1 MRGLLPCGRGRSVWL
16 GCVAAIGVMIVAR
29 DAAAAS
35 GDAFQQASDGLV
47 SIEAEHHDANV
58 PNGGQSFVASSQA
71 GASGSGAL
79 TASPNS
85 DVIRNTG
92 YAASSPRLEYRV
104 NFVKTGTHYI
114 WARGI
119 GPTAADDSFHA
130 GVDGAELASSD
141 RITGFGTGWT
151 WSRDT
156 MDGPVATVTVA
167 TTGVHVVDV
176 WMREDGFIIDKLVI
190 TTDSALAPT
199 GLGPAESA
207 RQAST
212 TPPPPPPPPS
222 PGAFIQSGDAN
233 GIVSMEA
240 EHFATNTAQG
250 GRSWLAAAGGTA
262 LQAMPNAGVN
272 QDTSYTSSS
281 PRLDFA
287 VNFVK
292 TGVHYIWARG
302 MGATAADDSYHAGLD
317 GAALTS
323 SDRISGFGTAWTWSR
338 STMDGPLATFT
349 VGTAGVHT
357 VNVWMRE
364 DGFVIDKLVVTSNA
378 NYAPSGT
385 GPAESPTGTLP
396 PPACGDG
403 ACNGTESAASCPAD
417 CGPPPPACGDGACNG
432 TESAASCPADCGPPP
447 PACGDGA
454 CNGTESAASCPADCG
469 PPPPACGDGACNGT
483 ESTTSC
489 PADCASGAGTTW
501 IIDSKTGNDSGSGR
515 ASAPWRTWGKLIV
528 ALNAG
533 TIAPGDRVLIRPG
546 RYAVCEGQGYW
557 ESLRGAGGTASA
569 PITIS
574 VDTSL
579 PGDVEIHGAARAG
592 QCGSSAWLPAKQC
605 TSGSLRGAV
614 CDANSDCPGAGT
626 CTSIPNVF
634 YTVMGDSNAN
644 SWEGG
649 IEGPGVAFQPSL
661 VPVGGAP
668 RIFEILYSDEVAAG
682 TAPKMPT
689 FTPGRDQYWP
699 YPIMRDKCTASK
711 VPWLCCTG
719 AGAGTCGNPRGYV
732 QTASGASPD
741 AVGNAQYGPVELP
754 LAKYVLSQGN
764 GSTVPTTYLR
774 FTNRAGGSD
783 SGRTFYFWWATTGIM
798 QLGNAHHLSFE
809 DFDIAYN
816 SRATAMYDGIGTS
829 FPRLIGGDTYLV
841 NPIASNSS
849 YGPRNVVHDIAFRQG
864 KIHGSQGNEMVHA
877 NSGATDRFYGLSFDH
892 VEFTDGPWSVP
903 DGASTTSGTGNAN
916 TNQVSKMWPPPNHR
930 PKWSNTYN
938 THWSPLGGGGLSSG
952 AMIINTPDNVVR
964 NCYFHDVGL
973 ISFHENPNN
982 MGNIFENNLVD
993 FGLLE
998 YADAGVWYLNGVQMA
1013 GFHPPLPVDYCVD
1026 GADRCSGYTGSFGVT
1041 MRTRSA
1047 SPNQN
1052 GNIVRN
1058 NVFVNAYAQALFFN
1072 DLEQPSAYAPGTP
1085 HQIVNNTFIA
1095 PADARY
1101 LSGTDSW
1108 IPVSVWG
1115 NWASPAARAIVQNN
1129 VFRRSAPSATGT
1141 ALFQISTE
1149 SLANTTIDYND
1160 WGAATPAWL
1169 VGANHRTSFADFRGL
1184 VQTIAG
1190 ADNEAHSIN
1199 VDPQFVLPFSDL
1211 HLRSTSPARQTGR
1224 DLGGVGWAP
1233 SPYDYDCDLSN
1244 VASCTPRPA
1253 GRWSMGAFQ

>member
-1 MRGLLPCGRGRSVWL
+1 
-16 GCVAAIGVMIVAR
+16 
-29 DAAAAS
+29 
-35 GDAFQQASDGLV
+35 
-47 SIEAEHHDANV
+47 
-58 PNGGQSFVASSQA
+58 
-71 GASGSGAL
+71 
-79 TASPNS
+79 
-85 DVIRNTG
+85 
-92 YAASSPRLEYRV
+92 
-104 NFVKTGTHYI
+104 
-114 WARGI
+114 
-119 GPTAADDSFHA
+119 
-130 GVDGAELASSD
+130 
-141 RITGFGTGWT
+141 
-151 WSRDT
+151 
-156 MDGPVATVTVA
+156 
-167 TTGVHVVDV
+167 
-176 WMREDGFIIDKLVI
+176 
-190 TTDSALAPT
+190 
-199 GLGPAESA
+199 
-207 RQAST
+207 
-212 TPPPPPPPPS
+212 
-222 PGAFIQSGDAN
+222 
-233 GIVSMEA
+233 MEA

-262 LQAMPNAGVN
+262 LQAMPNDGVN
-272 QDTSYTSSS
+272 RDTTYTASS

-317 GAALTS
+317 GTALTS
-323 SDRISGFGTAWTWSR
+323 SDRIQGFGTAWTWSR
-338 STMDGPLATFT
+338 STMDGPVATFT

-378 NYAPSGT
+378 NYVPTGT
-385 GPAESPTGTLP
+385 GPVESPTGTPP

-403 ACNGTESAASCPAD
+403 VCNGTESAASCPAD

-432 TESAASCPADCGPPP
+432 TESAASCPADC
-447 PACGDGA
+447 
-454 CNGTESAASCPADCG
+454 
-469 PPPPACGDGACNGT
+469 
-483 ESTTSC
+483 
-489 PADCASGAGTTW
+489 ASGPGGTW
-501 IIDSKTGNDSGSGR
+501 IIDGKTGNDAGSGR
-515 ASAPWRTWGKLIV
+515 ASAPWRTWGKLIL

-533 TIAPGDRVLIRPG
+533 TIVPGDRVLIRPG

-557 ESLRGAGGTASA
+557 ESLKGPGGTASA

-592 QCGSSAWLPAKQC
+592 QCGNSTWLPAKQC

-614 CDANSDCPGAGT
+614 CDANTDCPGGGT
-626 CTSIPNVF
+626 CTTIPNVF

-661 VPVGGAP
+661 APVGGAP
-668 RIFEILYSDEVAAG
+668 RIFEILYSDEVTAG

-719 AGAGTCGNPRGYV
+719 AGTGTCGNPRGYV
-732 QTASGASPD
+732 QTASGTSPD
-741 AVGNAQYGPVELP
+741 AVGTAQYGPVELP

-764 GSTVPTTYLR
+764 GSTAPTTYLR

-798 QLGNAHHLSFE
+798 QLGNAHHLYFE

-816 SRATAMYDGIGTS
+816 SRATAMHDGIGTS

-849 YGPRNVVHDIAFRQG
+849 YGPRNIVQNITFRYG

-877 NSGATDRFYGLSFDH
+877 NSGATDRFYGLSLEH
-892 VEFTDGPWSVP
+892 VEFADGPWSVP
-903 DGASTTSGTGNAN
+903 NGSSSTSGTGNAN

-938 THWSPLGGGGLSSG
+938 THWSPLGGGGLTSG
-952 AMIINTPDNVVR
+952 AMIINTPNNVVR

-998 YADAGVWYLNGVQMA
+998 YADAGVWYLNGAQMA
-1013 GFHPPLPVDYCVD
+1013 GFHPPLPVDYCID
-1026 GADRCSGYTGSFGVT
+1026 GADQCSGYTGAFGVT

-1072 DLEQPSAYAPGTP
+1072 DLEQPSPYAPGTP
-1085 HQIVNNTFIA
+1085 HQIVNNTFIV

-1101 LSGTDSW
+1101 LSGMDSW

-1115 NWASPAARAIVQNN
+1115 NWASPAVRAIVQNN
-1129 VFRRSAPSATGT
+1129 VFRRSAASATGT
-1141 ALFQISTE
+1141 SLVQISAE
-1149 SLANTTIDYND
+1149 SLANTNIDYND

-1169 VGANHRTSFADFRGL
+1169 VGASHRTSFADFRSL
-1184 VQTIAG
+1184 VQSIAG
-1190 ADNEAHSIN
+1190 PGNEAHSIN

-1211 HLRSTSPARQTGR
+1211 HLGSTSPARQTGI
-1224 DLGGVGWAP
+1224 DLSGVGWAP

-1244 VASCTPRPA
+1244 VTSCTPRPA
-1253 GRWSMGAFQ
+1253 GRWSMGAYQ

>member
-1 MRGLLPCGRGRSVWL
+1 MRGLLPCGRGRSIWFC
-16 GCVAAIGVMIVAR
+16 CVAAIGAMVAAR
-29 DAAAAS
+29 DAAAAP
-35 GDAFQQASDGLV
+35 GDPFQQASDGLV
-47 SIEAEHHDANV
+47 SIEAEHYDANV
-58 PNGGQSFVASSQA
+58 PNGGQSFVASSPA
-71 GASGSGAL
+71 GASGNAAL

-85 DVIRNTG
+85 DVVRNTG

-119 GPTAADDSFHA
+119 GTTPGDDSVHA
-130 GVDGAELASSD
+130 GLDGAEVASSD
-141 RITGFGTGWT
+141 RIANFGAGWT

-156 MDGPVATVTVA
+156 MDGPVATVNVA
-167 TTGVHVVDV
+167 TAGVHVVNV

-190 TTDSALAPT
+190 TTDPSFAPSA
-199 GLGPAESA
+199 LGPAESA
-207 RQAST
+207 RQAPT
-212 TPPPPPPPPS
+212 APPPPPPS
-222 PGAFIQSGDAN
+222 PGAFIQSSDAN
-233 GIVSMEA
+233 GVVSMEA
-240 EHFATNTAQG
+240 EHFATNTPQG

-262 LQAMPNAGVN
+262 LQAMPNDGLN
-272 QDTSYTSSS
+272 RDTSYTASS

-323 SDRISGFGTAWTWSR
+323 SDRIQGFGTALTWSR
-338 STMDGPLATFT
+338 STLDGPVATFT
-349 VGTAGVHT
+349 VGTTGVHT

-364 DGFVIDKLVVTSNA
+364 DGFVLDKLVVTSNA
-378 NYAPSGT
+378 NYVPTGT
-385 GPAESPTGTLP
+385 GPAESSTGT
-396 PPACGDG
+396 
-403 ACNGTESAASCPAD
+403 
-417 CGPPPPACGDGACNG
+417 PPPPACGDGVCNG
-432 TESAASCPADCGPPP
+432 SETAA
-447 PACGDGA
+447 
-454 CNGTESAASCPADCG
+454 
-469 PPPPACGDGACNGT
+469 
-483 ESTTSC
+483 SC
-489 PADCASGAGTTW
+489 PADCASGSGGTW
-501 IIDSKTGNDSGSGR
+501 ILDGKTGNDSGSGR
-515 ASAPWRTWGKLIV
+515 ASAPWRTWGKLIL

-533 TIAPGDRVLIRPG
+533 TVPPGDRVLIRPG

-557 ESLRGAGGTASA
+557 ESLRTPGGTASA

-579 PGDVEIHGAARAG
+579 PGDVEIHGGARAG
-592 QCGSSAWLPAKQC
+592 QCGNSAWLPAKQC
-605 TSGSLRGAV
+605 TSGSLRGAA
-614 CDANSDCPGAGT
+614 CDANSDCPGGGS
-626 CTSIPNVF
+626 CTTIPNVF

-661 VPVGGAP
+661 APVGGAP
-668 RIFEILYSDEVAAG
+668 KIFEILYSDEVTAG

-689 FTPGRDQYWP
+689 FTPGRDQFWP

-719 AGAGTCGNPRGYV
+719 AGTGTCSNPRGYV

-816 SRATAMYDGIGTS
+816 SRATAMYDGIGTT

-841 NPIASNSS
+841 NPIAANSS
-849 YGPRNVVHDIAFRQG
+849 YGPRNVVHDIAFRYG
-864 KIHGSQGNEMVHA
+864 KIHASQGNEMVHA

-892 VEFTDGPWSVP
+892 VEFADGPWSVP
-903 DGASTTSGTGNAN
+903 NGSSSTSGTGNAN
-916 TNQVSKMWPPPNHR
+916 TTQVSKMWPPPNHR

-938 THWSPLGGGGLSSG
+938 THWSPLGGGGLTSG
-952 AMIINTPDNVVR
+952 AMIINTPSNVVR

-993 FGLLE
+993 FGLLA
-998 YADAGVWYLNGVQMA
+998 YADAGVWFLNGAQMA

-1026 GADRCSGYTGSFGVT
+1026 GANQCSGYTGAFGVT

-1047 SPNQN
+1047 SQNQR

-1072 DLEQPSAYAPGTP
+1072 DLEQPSPYAPGSP

-1101 LSGTDSW
+1101 LSGMDSW

-1115 NWASPAARAIVQNN
+1115 NWASPAARAIVKNN

-1141 ALFQISTE
+1141 SLFQISTE
-1149 SLANTTIDYND
+1149 SLTNTSIDYND
-1160 WGAATPAWL
+1160 WGADTPAWL
-1169 VGANHRTSFADFRGL
+1169 VGANHRTSFADFRSL

-1190 ADNEAHSIN
+1190 AGNEAHSIS

-1211 HLRSTSPARQTGR
+1211 HLRSTSPARQTGT
-1224 DLGGVGWAP
+1224 DLSAVGWAP
-1233 SPYDYDCDLSN
+1233 SPYDYDCNLSN

>member
-1 MRGLLPCGRGRSVWL
+1 MIATGDT
-16 GCVAAIGVMIVAR
+16 VAAP
-29 DAAAAS
+29 
-35 GDAFQQASDGLV
+35 GDAFQQASDGTV
-47 SIEAEHHDANV
+47 SIEAEHPDANV
-58 PNGGQSFVASSQA
+58 ANGGQSFVASSEA
-71 GASGSGAL
+71 GASGNGAL
-79 TASPNS
+79 AASPNS
-85 DVIRNTG
+85 DVARDSG

-104 NFVKTGTHYI
+104 TFVKTGTHYI

-119 GPTAADDSFHA
+119 GKTASDDSFHA
-130 GVDGAELASSD
+130 GLDGAALASSD

-151 WSRDT
+151 WSRGT
-156 MDGPVATVTVA
+156 MDGPVATINVA
-167 TTGVHVVDV
+167 TTGVHVVNV

-190 TTDSALAPT
+190 ATDSSFAPA

-207 RQAST
+207 RQATS

-222 PGAFIQSGDAN
+222 SGVFIQGGDAN

-240 EHFATNTAQG
+240 EHFTANTAQG
-250 GRSWLAAAGGTA
+250 GQSWLAVAGGTA
-262 LQAMPNAGVN
+262 LQAMPNTGVN
-272 QDTSYTSSS
+272 QDGTYTVSS
-281 PRLDFA
+281 PRLEFA

-317 GAALTS
+317 GVALPS
-323 SDRISGFGTAWTWSR
+323 SDRIYGFGTDWTWSR
-338 STMDGPLATFT
+338 STMDGPVASFT
-349 VGTAGVHT
+349 VGTTGVHT

-364 DGFVIDKLVVTSNA
+364 DGFVLDKLVITSNA
-378 NYAPSGT
+378 SYVPTAT
-385 GPAESPTGTLP
+385 GPAESPTGTP
-396 PPACGDG
+396 PPPVCGDG
-403 ACNGTESAASCPAD
+403 TCNGSESATSCPAD
-417 CGPPPPACGDGACNG
+417 CGPPPPACGDGTCNG
-432 TESAASCPADCGPPP
+432 SESA
-447 PACGDGA
+447 
-454 CNGTESAASCPADCG
+454 
-469 PPPPACGDGACNGT
+469 
-483 ESTTSC
+483 TSC
-489 PADCASGAGTTW
+489 PADCASGPGGTW
-501 IIDSKTGNDSGSGR
+501 IIDGKTGNDAGSGR
-515 ASAPWRTWGKLIV
+515 AAAPWRSWGKLIM

-557 ESLRGAGGTASA
+557 ESLRGPGGTANA

-574 VDTSL
+574 VDTSQ
-579 PGDVEIHGAARAG
+579 PGDVEVHGAARAG
-592 QCGSSAWLPAKQC
+592 QCGTSAWLPAKQC
-605 TSGSLRGAV
+605 SSGSQRGAV
-614 CDANSDCPGAGT
+614 CDANGDCPGGGT
-626 CTSIPNVF
+626 CTSLPNVF
-634 YTVMGDSNAN
+634 YTVMGDSHAN

-661 VPVGGAP
+661 APVGGAP
-668 RIFEILYSDEVAAG
+668 KIFEILYSDDVTAG

-719 AGAGTCGNPRGYV
+719 AGTGTCGNPRGYV

-741 AVGNAQYGPVELP
+741 AVGNAQYGAVELP
-754 LAKYVLSQGN
+754 LAKYVLFQGN
-764 GSTVPTTYLR
+764 GSSAPTTYLR
-774 FTNRAGGSD
+774 FTNHAGGSD

-798 QLGNAHHLSFE
+798 SLGNAHHLTFE

-816 SRATAMYDGIGTS
+816 SRVTAMYDGIGTS

-849 YGPRNVVHDIAFRQG
+849 YGPRNVVQDITFRHG

-877 NSGATDRFYGLSFDH
+877 NSGPTDRFYGLTFEH
-892 VEFTDGPWSVP
+892 VEFADGPWSVP
-903 DGASTTSGTGNAN
+903 NGSSSTSGTGNAN
-916 TNQVSKMWPPPNHR
+916 INQVSKMWPPPNHR

-938 THWSPLGGGGLSSG
+938 THWSPLGGGGLTSG
-952 AMIINTPDNVVR
+952 AMIVNTPSNVVR

-973 ISFHENPNN
+973 LSFHENPNN
-982 MGNIFENNLVD
+982 MGNIFEGNLVD
-993 FGLLE
+993 FGLLQ
-998 YADAGVWYLNGVQMA
+998 YADENAWYLNGVQKA
-1013 GFHPPLPVDYCVD
+1013 GFHAPLPVDYCD
-1026 GADRCSGYTGSFGVT
+1026 NPDRCGGYAGTFGVT

-1047 SPNQN
+1047 SPNQK

-1058 NVFVNAYAQALFFN
+1058 NVFVNAYAEALFFN

-1085 HQIVNNTFIA
+1085 HQIVNNTFII

-1101 LSGTDSW
+1101 LSGRDSW
-1108 IPVSVWG
+1108 VPVRVWG
-1115 NWASPAARAIVQNN
+1115 NWASPAVRAIVQNN
-1129 VFRRSAPSATGT
+1129 VFRRSAPSALGSP
-1141 ALFQISTE
+1141 LFEISDE
-1149 SLANTTIDYND
+1149 SLANTRIDYND
-1160 WGAATPAWL
+1160 WGGATPAWL
-1169 VGANHRTSFADFRGL
+1169 VGANYRTSFADFRSL

-1190 ADNEAHSIN
+1190 AGNETHSIN

-1211 HLRSTSPARQTGR
+1211 HLGSTSPARQTGI
-1224 DLGGVGWAP
+1224 DLSGVGWAP

-1253 GRWSMGAFQ
+1253 GRWSMGAYQ